1 MNRPTKACLP
11 DPAARL
17 GTSAELDALVSQRST
32 LDDINQG
39 FPTGVPAA
47 TPEE

>member
-1 MNRPTKACLP
+1 M
-11 DPAARL
+11 

-39 FPTGVPAA
+39 LPTSVPAA